1 MTTAA
6 RNKNAKI
13 PAIEKLRF
21 LIIDDF
27 ESFRLSMRQILR
39 SLGAEHIEVC
49 GNGATAL
56 QRCTYENFDVVL
68 CDFNLGTGK
77 NGQHVLEELRHR
89 KLIKCTSLFIMVT
102 AETSKEMVMG
112 AREHQPDA
120 YLSKPINQAMM
131 AQRMS
136 ALILQRT
143 TLAPINREI
152 DLENFPAAV
161 SLCVQMLPQQP
172 RYKTW
177 ILKTLSD
184 LYFRMGD
191 FNHAR
196 QVCEDVLQVRD
207 IPWARLGLANTYI
220 AEQRYDEASSILQSL
235 IANQPDYVEAYDAFA
250 RSLAAQGKLAAAQ
263 RILERAA
270 ERSPHAILRQQQLA
284 RIASDNQDIAA
295 ASQAWRR
302 TIELGKHSIH
312 DSATHYLELAR
323 SLSEL
328 CEDDESEQ
336 GQAFASEASTT
347 LLALQRRFKE
357 DQNACTR
364 ATLIQARVH
373 AGQQQTGDAEALLEG
388 VLPADPVNTMET
400 DVSLELA
407 QTLYALK
414 RSSEAEAILAE
425 LAQRHTDEP
434 DIQHK
439 IEALLDEPVSFKK
452 KMSARQL
459 NKQGIAAFEQDNP
472 EAAAKAFREAL
483 TFVPNHAALNLNLIQ
498 VRLSQGAGK
507 PGTKEWIQ
515 ECKGCIE
522 ALNSLPDGHRQYKR
536 FRTLK
541 AKVEALSDDS

>member
-77 NGQHVLEELRHR
+77 NGQHVLEEVRHR

-373 AGQQQTGDAEALLEG
+373 AGQQQ
-388 VLPADPVNTMET
+388 
-400 DVSLELA
+400 
-407 QTLYALK
+407 
-414 RSSEAEAILAE
+414 
-425 LAQRHTDEP
+425 
-434 DIQHK
+434 
-439 IEALLDEPVSFKK
+439 
-452 KMSARQL
+452 ARQL

>member
-1 MTTAA
+1 M
-6 RNKNAKI
+6 I
-13 PAIEKLRF
+13 PAIGKLRF
-21 LIIDDF
+21 LIVDDF

-39 SLGAEHIEVC
+39 ALGAEHIEVC

-68 CDFNLGTGK
+68 CDFNLGAGK
-77 NGQHVLEELRHR
+77 NGQHILEELRHR

-120 YLSKPINQAMM
+120 YLTKPINQAMM
-131 AQRMS
+131 AQRMT
-136 ALILQRT
+136 ALIRQRAV
-143 TLAPINREI
+143 LAPINREI
-152 DLENFPAAV
+152 DLENLPAAV

-184 LYFRMGD
+184 LYFRIGD

-196 QVCEDVLQVRD
+196 MICEDILQVRD
-207 IPWARLGLANTYI
+207 IPWARLGLANIYI
-220 AEQRYDEASSILQSL
+220 AEQRYSEANTTLQSL
-235 IANQPDYVEAYDAFA
+235 IASQPDCVEAYDAFA
-250 RSLAAQGKLAAAQ
+250 RSLAAQGKISAAQ

-270 ERSPHAILRQQQLA
+270 VRSPHAILRQQQLA
-284 RIASDNQDIAA
+284 RIANENQDLAA
-295 ASQAWRR
+295 ASDAWRR

-328 CEDDESEQ
+328 CEDDLSEQ
-336 GQAFASEASTT
+336 GQAFANEASTT
-347 LLALQRRFKE
+347 LLALQRRFND
-357 DQNACTR
+357 DQSACTR
-364 ATLIQARVH
+364 AMLVQARVH
-373 AGQQQTGDAEALLEG
+373 AGQHQTGEAEALLED
-388 VLPADPVNTMET
+388 VLPADPINTMDA
-400 DVSLELA
+400 DVGLELA
-407 QTLYALK
+407 QTLYSMN
-414 RSSEAEAILAE
+414 RSGEAEAILAE
-425 LAQRHTDEP
+425 LAQRHAD
-434 DIQHK
+434 DANVQLK

-472 EAAAKAFREAL
+472 DVAAKAFREAL

-498 VRLSQGAGK
+498 VRLSQGVGK
-507 PGTKEWIQ
+507 PGTEEWIH
-515 ECKGCIE
+515 ECKSCIE
-522 ALNSLPDGHRQYKR
+522 ALSALPDGHRQYKR